1 MKRAID
7 LAAVPLALTQIL
19 GGCSRKGE
27 DIIAPPS
34 MNPAASTDAWLGQW
48 TGPEG
53 TFLRLEGANGT
64 YTITIQDLDGPKTH
78 RGIAAGDLIEFE
90 RNGVKEVLRPTNG
103 IDTGMKWLSDK
114 SVCLTVRPGEGFC
127 RQ

>member
-1 MKRAID
+1 
-7 LAAVPLALTQIL
+7 
-19 GGCSRKGE
+19 
-27 DIIAPPS
+27 

-64 YTITIQDLDGPKTH
+64 YTITIQDLDGPKTY

-90 RNGVKEVLRPTNG
+90 RNGVKEVLHPTNG